1 MTWVAV
7 SHKNEKATLL
17 KCFGS
22 RGLCWKFTP
31 YNWKLELFKLH
42 RILCRILHRILCRTL
57 HRILCRI
64 LHRILC
70 RILHRILNRIIYKI
84 LHSFICECIGFL
96 DINHCQAREN
106 SNKWAWQNKGAGW
119 NFYPKLINEQVLN
132 KGKQGGQVR
141 KK

>member
-22 RGLCWKFTP
+22 RGLCWKFTT
-31 YNWKLELFKLH
+31 YKWKLESFK
-42 RILCRILHRILCRTL
+42 
-57 HRILCRI
+57 

-96 DINHCQAREN
+96 DTNHCQAREN
-106 SNKWAWQNKGAGW
+106 SNKRAWRNKGAGW
-119 NFYPKLINEQVLN
+119 NFYPTVLLRTNETAVKCSWQFCCFDHLLDAGVPQIIYHFKALI
-132 KGKQGGQVR
+132 
-141 KK
+141 